1 MMITTSHLKMV
12 PLTASDWP
20 LFQALH
26 TESDVIALCFDPP
39 TEAELQQKFQH
50 RLTPWHNAAE
60 HWLCLT
66 ITLRETGQA
75 IGVTGLCLTSG
86 VAEVGYL
93 LLPQFYGKGFGSESL
108 AALVDWAKTTQG
120 IIKFKA
126 VVTEG
131 NVGSERVLEKV
142 GFSLAAIVPD
152 AHTIAGK
159 RYADHIYQLEAF

>member
-1 MMITTSHLKMV
+1 MKITTFYLTMV
-12 PLTASDWP
+12 PLTSADWP

-26 TESDVIALCFDPP
+26 TEADVIALCFDPP
-39 TEAELQQKFQH
+39 TKAELQEKFQQ
-50 RLTPWHNAAE
+50 RLAPWHNTAE

-86 VAEVGYL
+86 EAEVGYL
-93 LLPQFYGKGFGSESL
+93 LLPQFYGRGFGTESL
-108 AALVDWAKTTQG
+108 IALVDWATTTQG
-120 IIKFKA
+120 ITKFKA

-131 NVGSERVLEKV
+131 NIGSERVLEKV
-142 GFSLAAIVPD
+142 GFNLAAIVPD

-159 RYADHIYQLEAF
+159 RYADHIYHLE

>member
-1 MMITTSHLKMV
+1 MKITTFYLTMV
-12 PLTASDWP
+12 PLTSADWP

-26 TESDVIALCFDPP
+26 TEADVIALCFDPP
-39 TEAELQQKFQH
+39 TKAELQEKFQQ
-50 RLTPWHNAAE
+50 RLAPWHNTAE

-86 VAEVGYL
+86 EAEVGYL
-93 LLPQFYGKGFGSESL
+93 LLPQFYGRGFGTESL
-108 AALVDWAKTTQG
+108 AALVNWAKTTQG
-120 IIKFKA
+120 ITKFKA

-131 NVGSERVLEKV
+131 NIGSERVLEKV
-142 GFSLAAIVPD
+142 GFNLAAIVPD

-159 RYADHIYQLEAF
+159 RYADHIYHLE

>member
-1 MMITTSHLKMV
+1 MKITTSRLTMV
-12 PLTASDWP
+12 SLTAADWP

-26 TESDVIALCFDPP
+26 TEAAVIALCFDPP

-60 HWLCLT
+60 HWLCLA
-66 ITLRETGQA
+66 IILRETGQA

-86 VAEVGYL
+86 EAEVGYL
-93 LLPQFYGKGFGSESL
+93 LLPQFYGRGFGTESL
-108 AALVDWAKTTQG
+108 AALVNWAKTTQG
-120 IIKFKA
+120 ITKFKA

-131 NVGSERVLEKV
+131 NIGSERVLEKV
-142 GFSLAAIVPD
+142 GFSLAAVVPA

-159 RYADHIYQLEAF
+159 RYADHIYQLDAF